1 MLDEFTERGGSRL
14 ADASGSA
21 RRLAFGRR
29 LWIAFHRWAGLVLG
43 AVFVLMGLSGSILAF
58 REPIDEWL
66 NAKIMRVEAPPGG
79 SRRPL
84 SEILASAKKAVPPAA
99 LAERL
104 KMPRHPGLAAAVT
117 FIVLSD
123 DLDSDV
129 IEVFVNPFTARP
141 TGQRF
146 LQRGDNLLSK
156 PFIHL
161 LMDFHWTLLLGYERA
176 YLIGSAA
183 IFIFL
188 SVLAGLYLWW
198 PRSGGW
204 RQALT
209 IKWGATHERITYD
222 LHKTVG
228 LYLSAALAVL
238 LFSGI
243 YMIFKPQVRS
253 AVALFSPVRQEP
265 QDLKSMPV
273 SGRAPIGLDAAAII
287 ADRVFPD
294 GRLHWIL
301 IPSGPEG
308 VYAVGKLAE
317 SEPNRSSTYR
327 NVTIDQYSG
336 QILHVQDRA
345 KFTAGE
351 TFLEWQYPLHC
362 GEAFGN
368 PGRAF
373 VMFMG
378 VVPLT
383 LYVTGYLRWRQKR
396 RARKQQGKA

>member
-1 MLDEFTERGGSRL
+1 MANGAIGSGEENRL
-14 ADASGSA
+14 AAAGKSA
-21 RRLAFGRR
+21 QRLALGRR
-29 LWIAFHRWAGLVLG
+29 LWVAFHRWAGIVPG

-66 NAKIMRVEAPPGG
+66 NARIMRVEAPPGG
-79 SRRPL
+79 SYRPL
-84 SEILASAKKAVPPAA
+84 SEILASAKASVPPAA
-99 LAERL
+99 MAERL
-104 KMPRHPGLAAAVT
+104 KMPRHRGAAAAVT
-117 FIVLSD
+117 FIAISD
-123 DLDSDV
+123 DLETDV
-129 IEVFVNPFTARP
+129 IEVFINPYTARP
-141 TGQRF
+141 TGQRL
-146 LQRGDNLLSK
+146 LQQGDKLLSK

-161 LMDFHWTLLLGYERA
+161 LMDFHWTLLLGYDRA
-176 YLIGSAA
+176 YLIGTAA
-183 IFIFL
+183 IFIFF

-209 IKWGATHERITYD
+209 IKWGATPGRITYD

-228 LYLSAALAVL
+228 FYLSAALAVL

-265 QDLKSMPV
+265 VDLKSIPV
-273 SGRAPIGLDAAAII
+273 SGRAPISLDEAAMI
-287 ADRVFPD
+287 ADKVFPD

-308 VYAVGKLAE
+308 VYAVGKQAE
-317 SEPNRSSTYR
+317 SEPNRSSSYR
-327 NVTIDQYSG
+327 NVTIDQYNG

-351 TFLEWQYPLHC
+351 TFLEWQYPIHC

-378 VVPLT
+378 FVPLT
-383 LYVTGYLRWRQKR
+383 LYVTGFLRWRQKR
-396 RARKQQGKA
+396 RARNQ